1 MLKLIL
7 MEQNAEMAVYNYYP
21 EGEGEPGSI
30 SIDKRTGKINVL
42 HVPPNDEYGHYKIH
56 AIQRISE
63 YFDKQV
69 FRKKDVVAWY

>member
-7 MEQNAEMAVYNYYP
+7 MEQNAGMAIYNYYP

-30 SIDKRTGKINVL
+30 SIDKKNGKIDVL
-42 HVPPNDEYGHYKIH
+42 HVPKNDEFGRYKIH
-56 AIQRISE
+56 AIRKISE

-69 FRKKDVVAWY
+69 FREEDVVAWY